1 MQPRL
6 AQAIMVVYVSSHSK
20 CLIML
25 KGKHKYW
32 QVK

>member
-20 CLIML
+20 C
-25 KGKHKYW
+25 
-32 QVK
+32 